1 MKKLLL
7 ILAMGI
13 FLVPNTNA
21 THLMGGEMTIA
32 HVGGDDYI
40 INLTA
45 YRDTLGIPFA
55 GVAVFNVY
63 DITDSLILTITV
75 PQDTTSGALL
85 AGVPY
90 GVEIY
95 SFTDSLTLPGA
106 GEYRIEWINCCR
118 NGAISNLSTPLGESM
133 SLNTTI
139 THFGVGSTNSSPVF
153 LAPPVTYLPQNQ
165 AWQYNSLPFDVDGD
179 SLAWS
184 LDTPLTNVGVYANG
198 YTAPSDTA
206 GPFTLDPITGQIDWT
221 PDMIGNF
228 VASIRIEE
236 FRAGVKI
243 GEIRRDYQMIVIPDT
258 NTTPRIMNM
267 SVFPVNAN
275 GHFVA
280 NVATNT
286 PFTVSLL
293 AEDAQNDQIEFF
305 AYGEPFLLANNAA
318 TFSTQIISGTKLL
331 GTMDWTPSPSQ
342 ARTNPYIVVFR
353 TRDHIFS
360 MDETVLFSVDAFT
373 GIEDNSSSEIG
384 NVYPNPA
391 AHMVMVPINLEREAE
406 ITIALYTVLGTKIA
420 EYAKKNYPAG
430 NHLETLNLEVANG
443 EYFITL
449 VENGKTLATK
459 KVIVSNN
466 R

>member
-1 MKKLLL
+1 MKRILL
-7 ILAMGI
+7 ILALGL
-13 FLVPNTNA
+13 FLVPNTKA
-21 THLMGGEMTIA
+21 THLMGGEIVVA
-32 HVGGDDYI
+32 HIGGDDFVLH
-40 INLTA
+40 LTA

-55 GVAVFNVY
+55 GVANFDVY
-63 DITDSLILTITV
+63 DMNDSLIMTVSV
-75 PQDTTSGALL
+75 PQDSISGMLL
-85 AGVPY
+85 PGVPY
-90 GVEIY
+90 GVEVY
-95 SFTDSLTLPGA
+95 SFTDTVTLPGA
-106 GEYRIEWINCCR
+106 GEYRVEWLNCCR
-118 NGAISNLSTPLGESM
+118 NGAITNLSSPLAESM
-133 SLNTTI
+133 SLNATI
-139 THFGVGSTNSSPVF
+139 THFGAGTTNSSPVF

-165 AWQYNSLPFDVDGD
+165 PWQYNSLPFDVDGD

-184 LDTPLTNVGVYANG
+184 LDTPLTNIGLYAVG

-206 GPFTLDPITGQIDWT
+206 GPFTLDPISGQIDWT

-258 NTTPRIMNM
+258 NTTPRIMNL
-267 SVFPVNAN
+267 SVFPTNAN
-275 GHFVA
+275 GHLVA
-280 NVATNT
+280 NVSVNA

-318 TFSTQIISGTKLL
+318 TFSTQIISGTKTL
-331 GTMDWTPSPSQ
+331 GTMDWTPLPSH

-360 MDETVLFSVDAFT
+360 MDETVLFSVGNFT
-373 GIEDNSSSEIG
+373 GIDDDSSSDIG
-384 NVYPNPA
+384 DVYPNPA
-391 AHMVMVPINLEREAE
+391 TNLVMVPINLERDAN
-406 ITIALYTVLGTKIA
+406 ITITLYTVLGTKVA
-420 EYAKKNYPAG
+420 EFADKKYTAG
-430 NHLETLNLEVANG
+430 NHLETLNLDVANG

-449 VENGKTLATK
+449 VENGKTLTTK